1 MTETELENII
11 KENDKFRPRKDMFNG
26 KYPYLVSDQL
36 GKNHDDDKELIVI
49 EEMIPNLSIEETT
62 DVNHLFELNQKIDY
76 KLREVISNQS
86 SKYTPKTRKI
96 QLLVIKKYNCIFDSI
111 LITIHIDYIGR

>member
-11 KENDKFRPRKDMFNG
+11 KENNKFRPKTDMFNG

-36 GKNHDDDKELIVI
+36 GKEHDDDKEPLII

-62 DVNHLFELNQKIDY
+62 DVNHLYELNQKVDY
-76 KLREVISNQS
+76 KLREIIAQQS
-86 SKYTPKTRKI
+86 SKYTPKARKL
-96 QLLVIKKYNCIFDSI
+96 QLLVIKNIM
-111 LITIHIDYIGR
+111 

>member
-76 KLREVISNQS
+76 
-86 SKYTPKTRKI
+86 I
-96 QLLVIKKYNCIFDSI
+96 QFEFDQNRNFRVD
-111 LITIHIDYIGR
+111 LIA